1 MIVLIVILS
10 NMYIYLSNV
19 KFFGIKERGKKKIIR
34 RNGRVI
40 ISIVAVKSCFAPIFH
55 NQIRHHV
62 FFLSPSPSPEK
73 EMNGQVWQSNLN
85 YIAKPRWWSTSS
97 RSGLVPVTNCNC
109 ICRDTDPAHLHVS
122 SRPLFD
128 N

>member
-19 KFFGIKERGKKKIIR
+19 KFLNQREGEKKIIR

-40 ISIVAVKSCFAPIFH
+40 ISIVAVKSYFAPIFH

-62 FFLSPSPSPEK
+62 FFFLSLPLPQRK
-73 EMNGQVWQSNLN
+73 
-85 YIAKPRWWSTSS
+85 RWTA
-97 RSGLVPVTNCNC
+97 R
-109 ICRDTDPAHLHVS
+109 
-122 SRPLFD
+122 FD
-128 N
+128 NQT